1 MAAYRTT
8 RGATGARDPLLAPGQ
23 RVHEGLVVDR
33 RLGEGA
39 FAEVYRVRHHV
50 LGWQALKLFKH
61 GASLGAN
68 FSRLDEARIL
78 STLGHP
84 SIIRVFDAGT
94 VDTTDGVRGYFTME
108 YVAGGSL
115 QRLVESHGGVVP
127 VPQVTAVLRQAA
139 DGLSVAHERRQPV
152 VHRDLSLANVL
163 VAYDES
169 GLRVKVSDFGL
180 ARETDPVTRAASAQG
195 TVAYMPPEVL
205 IRGRGYSS
213 AGDVWALGTI
223 VYFLLTNRFPYDAD
237 DPARAFSPERFEHPL
252 RPPGDFND
260 DADAELEW
268 LVAEMLRVDP
278 AERPAMR
285 EVAERAEP
293 PGRPTALPAER
304 PPARPPRTEPPPAQS
319 SPAQSSPMKP
329 PSPRPVHAEPPP
341 AAPPLAKPPPE
352 PSAAAPAPP
361 PADELVRTA
370 IALSRVPGRL
380 ADAADQLEAALSRH
394 PRLRE
399 RHLTRLAT
407 WRRGVVQ

>member
-1 MAAYRTT
+1 MAAYRMT
-8 RGATGARDPLLAPGQ
+8 GGPTGAREPLLARGQ
-23 RVHEGLVVDR
+23 RVHDGLVVDR

-94 VDTTDGVRGYFTME
+94 VDTTEGLRGYFTME

-115 QRLVESHGGVVP
+115 ERLVESHAGIVP
-127 VPQVTAVLRQAA
+127 VPRVTAVLRQAA

-152 VHRDLSLANVL
+152 VHRDLTLANVL
-163 VAYDES
+163 VTYDES

-205 IRGRGYSS
+205 IRGRGYSA

-223 VYFLLTNRFPYDAD
+223 VYYLLTNCFPYDAG
-237 DPARAFSPERFEHPL
+237 DPVRAFSPERFEHPL

-260 DADAELEW
+260 DAGRELDG
-268 LVAEMLRVDP
+268 LVADMLRVDP
-278 AERPAMR
+278 AGRPPMR
-285 EVAERAEP
+285 EVAERALAPEQ
-293 PGRPTALPAER
+293 PAE
-304 PPARPPRTEPPPAQS
+304 PRTTA
-319 SPAQSSPMKP
+319 
-329 PSPRPVHAEPPP
+329 PRAAEP
-341 AAPPLAKPPPE
+341 
-352 PSAAAPAPP
+352 S
-361 PADELVRTA
+361 ADELVRA
-370 IALSRVPGRL
+370 ALALSRVPGRL
-380 ADAADQLEAALSRH
+380 ADAADQLEEAVDRH

-399 RHLTRLAT
+399 RHLNRLTT
-407 WRRGVVQ
+407 WRRGVVL

>member
-8 RGATGARDPLLAPGQ
+8 GGADGARDPLLVPGQ
-23 RVHEGLVVDR
+23 RIHDGLVVDR

-50 LGWQALKLFKH
+50 LGRQALKLFKH

-84 SIIRVFDAGT
+84 GIIRVFDAGT
-94 VDTTDGVRGYFTME
+94 VDTAQGVRGYFTME

-115 QRLVESHGGVVP
+115 EALVRSHGGVVP
-127 VPQVTAVLRQAA
+127 VPYATAVLRQAA
-139 DGLSVAHERRQPV
+139 DGLAVAHERQQPV
-152 VHRDLSLANVL
+152 VHRDLTLANVL

-205 IRGRGYSS
+205 IRGRGYSA

-223 VYFLLTNRFPYDAD
+223 VYFLLTNRFPYEAD
-237 DPARAFSPERFEHPL
+237 DPGRAFSPERFERPL

-260 DADAELEW
+260 EVDAGLEW
-268 LVAEMLRVDP
+268 LVADMLRVDP
-278 AERPAMR
+278 AARPPMR
-285 EVAERAEP
+285 EVAERAP
-293 PGRPTALPAER
+293 VPGE
-304 PPARPPRTEPPPAQS
+304 S
-319 SPAQSSPMKP
+319 
-329 PSPRPVHAEPPP
+329 
-341 AAPPLAKPPPE
+341 APP
-352 PSAAAPAPP
+352 APAPP
-361 PADELVRTA
+361 RTDLPRTKPPPAPPPGPPPDDPVRTA
-370 IALSRVPGRL
+370 LALSRVPGRL
-380 ADAADQLEAALSRH
+380 AEAADLLEEALDRH
-394 PRLRE
+394 PGLRE
-399 RHLTRLAT
+399 RHLTRLTT

>member
-1 MAAYRTT
+1 MTAYRTT
-8 RGATGARDPLLAPGQ
+8 GGGAAGARAPLLTPGQ
-23 RVHEGLVVDR
+23 RIHDGLVVDR

-50 LGWQALKLFKH
+50 LGRQALKLFKH
-61 GASLGAN
+61 RASLAADL
-68 FSRLDEARIL
+68 SRLDEARIL

-94 VDTTDGVRGYFTME
+94 VDTADGPRGYFTME

-115 QRLVESHGGVVP
+115 HQLVRSHGGIVP
-127 VPQVTAVLRQAA
+127 VPQVTTVLRQVA
-139 DGLSVAHERRQPV
+139 DGLSVAHGRRQPV

-169 GLRVKVSDFGL
+169 GLRVKVGDFGL

-205 IRGRGYSS
+205 IRGRGYSA

-223 VYFLLTNRFPYDAD
+223 VYHLLTNRFPYDAD
-237 DPARAFSPERFEHPL
+237 DPARAFSPGRFEQPL

-260 DADAELEW
+260 DADAALEW
-268 LVAEMLRVDP
+268 LVADMLRVDP
-278 AERPAMR
+278 AARPAMR
-285 EVAERAEP
+285 EVAERALS
-293 PGRPTALPAER
+293 PGQMAALPAE
-304 PPARPPRTEPPPAQS
+304 Q
-319 SPAQSSPMKP
+319 
-329 PSPRPVHAEPPP
+329 
-341 AAPPLAKPPPE
+341 PPE
-352 PSAAAPAPP
+352 PPRAADP
-361 PADELVRTA
+361 PADEFVRAA
-370 IALSRVPGRL
+370 IALSRIPGRL
-380 ADAADQLEAALSRH
+380 ADAADQLEAALSRR

-399 RHLTRLAT
+399 RHLTRLTT

>member
-8 RGATGARDPLLAPGQ
+8 DGATGAREPLLTPGQ

-94 VDTTDGVRGYFTME
+94 VDTAEGVRGYFTME

-115 QRLVESHGGVVP
+115 ERLVESHGGVVP
-127 VPQVTAVLRQAA
+127 VPRVTAVLRQAA
-139 DGLSVAHERRQPV
+139 DGLSVAHERQPPV

-163 VAYDES
+163 VAYEES
-169 GLRVKVSDFGL
+169 GPLVKVSDFGL

-205 IRGRGYSS
+205 IRGRGYTC

-223 VYFLLTNRFPYDAD
+223 VYYLLTNRFPYDAD
-237 DPARAFSPERFEHPL
+237 DPARSFSPDRFEHPL

-268 LVAEMLRVDP
+268 LVADMLRVDP
-278 AERPAMR
+278 GERPAMR
-285 EVAERAEP
+285 EVAERAAPRPAAP
-293 PGRPTALPAER
+293 PPLSPAEAPA
-304 PPARPPRTEPPPAQS
+304 PPARPAPPVPPAE
-319 SPAQSSPMKP
+319 P
-329 PSPRPVHAEPPP
+329 AEP
-341 AAPPLAKPPPE
+341 APTAE
-352 PSAAAPAPP
+352 
-361 PADELVRTA
+361 ELVRA
-370 IALSRVPGRL
+370 ALALSRVPGRL
-380 ADAADQLEAALSRH
+380 ADAADRLEEALSRH

-399 RHLTRLAT
+399 RHLTRLTT
-407 WRRGVVQ
+407 WRRGVMQ

>member
-8 RGATGARDPLLAPGQ
+8 GGATGARGPLLTPGQ
-23 RVHEGLVVDR
+23 RVHDGLVVDR

-50 LGWQALKLFKH
+50 LGRQALKLFKH
-61 GASLGAN
+61 GASPGAHV
-68 FSRLDEARIL
+68 SRLDEARIL

-84 SIIRVFDAGT
+84 NIIRVFDAGT
-94 VDTTDGVRGYFTME
+94 VDTADGVRGYFTME
-108 YVAGGSL
+108 YAAGGSL
-115 QRLVESHGGVVP
+115 HQLVRSHGGFVP
-127 VPQVTAVLRQAA
+127 VPQVSAVLRQVA
-139 DGLSVAHERRQPV
+139 DGLSVAHGRRQPV

-169 GLRVKVSDFGL
+169 GLRVKVGDFGL

-205 IRGRGYSS
+205 IRGRGYSA

-223 VYFLLTNRFPYDAD
+223 VYYLLTNRFPYDAD
-237 DPARAFSPERFEHPL
+237 DPARRFSPARFEQPL

-260 DADAELEW
+260 DVDAALEW

-285 EVAERAEP
+285 EVAERAVL
-293 PGRPTALPAER
+293 PG
-304 PPARPPRTEPPPAQS
+304 
-319 SPAQSSPMKP
+319 
-329 PSPRPVHAEPPP
+329 HP
-341 AAPPLAKPPPE
+341 AAPNAKRL
-352 PSAAAPAPP
+352 PAPP
-361 PADELVRTA
+361 PATAAPPADDPVRAA

-380 ADAADQLEAALSRH
+380 ADAADQLEAALSRR

-399 RHLTRLAT
+399 RHLTRLTT

>member
-8 RGATGARDPLLAPGQ
+8 DGATGARDPLLPPGQ
-23 RVHEGLVVDR
+23 RIHDGLVVDR

-94 VDTTDGVRGYFTME
+94 VDTAEGVRGYFTME

-115 QRLVESHGGVVP
+115 EGLVRSHGGIVP
-127 VPQVTAVLRQAA
+127 VPDVTAVLRQAA
-139 DGLSVAHERRQPV
+139 DGLAVAHGRRQPV
-152 VHRDLSLANVL
+152 VHRDLTLANVL
-163 VAYDES
+163 VTYDES
-169 GLRVKVSDFGL
+169 GLLVKVSDFGL

-205 IRGRGYSS
+205 IRGHGYAS

-223 VYFLLTNRFPYDAD
+223 VYYLLTNHFPYDAD
-237 DPARAFSPERFEHPL
+237 DPARAYSPQRFERPL

-260 DADAELEW
+260 DTGAGLDW
-268 LVAEMLRVDP
+268 LVTEMLRVDP

-285 EVAERAEP
+285 EVAERARA
-293 PGRPTALPAER
+293 PGRP
-304 PPARPPRTEPPPAQS
+304 
-319 SPAQSSPMKP
+319 
-329 PSPRPVHAEPPP
+329 
-341 AAPPLAKPPPE
+341 
-352 PSAAAPAPP
+352 AAAPADPPRTDPHAQPP
-361 PADELVRTA
+361 PAPAPEELVRTA
-370 IALSRVPGRL
+370 LALSRVPGRL
-380 ADAADQLEAALSRH
+380 ADAADRLEEALTRD
-394 PRLRE
+394 PGLRK
-399 RHLTRLAT
+399 RHLTRLST
-407 WRRGVVQ
+407 WRRGVIQ